1 MKRLNKTKLILLL
14 TIITFLSG
22 INKAS
27 AITCVYKLPFP
38 GVDGNGNVVDV
49 DDFCTYG
56 TGSGTTD
63 GCSISASIDSSRS
76 SYSCT
81 GKGFLKFE
89 ANKKKYSWYST
100 LNKWGETGTAH
111 SIVLYG
117 SSASSSFSCSNVDC
131 PTNSDGMY
139 LKTTDTVCP
148 KYIVLHNSTKESNYT
163 WLLSLL
169 NTDNG
174 ERCGSGALCNNHY
187 FNITTLHD
195 PFIKNAEG
203 KLDAG
208 GCYNPDYATLT
219 SFPSK
224 MYNISDDPNAFKVN
238 LKNFSSASS
247 KYEGVYVPLY
257 GSSNDEDENSE
268 DSKSIDANTQIYR
281 EVVGN
286 SWKSALDG
294 YEKNLKNSCGD
305 NWYERIN
312 IKNYSDLTS
321 SSKEFIEYGSRSY
334 NFNINTQIM
343 DSSKISKIAD
353 YDSDI
358 SETCWNAR
366 SNFFEKAKSFVTF
379 MGAIG
384 ANVDGT
390 ANDDE
395 PYYRSFTSQSYN
407 EQAATNWKYMDWY
420 YTALRKGVD
429 GPLEEFKASERVE
442 KKSVSELAVSKCWSE
457 YYSMST
463 GHAPTDTLNAKK
475 AECEAL
481 QAADEALAAENRYSF
496 AALNVNDLHVNWNF
510 AKYEP
515 KCSDVVIFTD
525 IWQAMRI
532 IAPFLMIIFGSLDY
546 FKAVIASDMEQM
558 KKAKSKFPKR
568 LIAFLLLIIVPSI
581 ISIIIKAGSN
591 GAENTTYFKCIV
603 TGDKGDGE

>member
-1 MKRLNKTKLILLL
+1 MKRLTKTKLILLL

-27 AITCVYKLPFP
+27 AITCQYKLPFP

-56 TGSGTTD
+56 TGSSTTD
-63 GCSISASIDSSRS
+63 GCSVSASIDSSRS
-76 SYSCT
+76 SYRCEGYGSV
-81 GKGFLKFE
+81 KE
-89 ANKKKYSWYST
+89 NKKKYSYNQI
-100 LNKWGETGTAH
+100 LNKWGVKDDP
-111 SIVLYG
+111 IVLYG
-117 SSASSSFSCSNVDC
+117 YDYDVGTNYDC
-131 PTNSDGMY
+131 TNYDCLTNADGLY
-139 LKTTDTVCP
+139 LKSSDTVCP
-148 KYIVLHNSTKESNYT
+148 KYLVVRNGNDKNV
-163 WLLSLL
+163 WLKSLL
-169 NTDNG
+169 DTNTED
-174 ERCGSGALCNNHY
+174 CYGAMWSTSNHY
-187 FNITTLHD
+187 FYYNGINNHSFTSLQSAVE
-195 PFIKNAEG
+195 KLEG
-203 KLDAG
+203 KIHESDANK
-208 GCYNPDYATLT
+208 YYSTADFEA
-219 SFPSK
+219 K
-224 MYNISDDPNAFKVN
+224 MYKTSDSESDF
-238 LKNFSSASS
+238 KNFLNNFSKDAAS
-247 KYEGVYVPLY
+247 YTDVFVPLY
-257 GSSNDEDENSE
+257 GSSNDKDKNSE
-268 DSKSIDANTQIYR
+268 DSKNINENTEIYR
-281 EVVGN
+281 TVVGN
-286 SWKSALDG
+286 SWKSALEG
-294 YEKNLKNSCGD
+294 YEKKLKNSCGD

-312 IKNYSDLTS
+312 IKNYGFSN
-321 SSKEFIEYGSRSY
+321 SKDFISYGRPTISALNMIGKSY
-334 NFNINTQIM
+334 NLLN
-343 DSSKISKIAD
+343 S
-353 YDSDI
+353 YDNDI
-358 SETCWNAR
+358 SAQCWDAR
-366 SNFFEKAKSFVTF
+366 SEYLNKAKSFVTF

-384 ANVDGT
+384 ANVDGA

-407 EQAATNWKYMDWY
+407 EQAATNWKYMDWW

-510 AKYEP
+510 AKYTP

-532 IAPFLMIIFGSLDY
+532 IAPFLLIIFGSLDY
-546 FKAVIASDMEQM
+546 FKAVIASDMEAM

-581 ISIIIKAGSN
+581 ISIIMKAGTN